1 MYASVTI
8 SKAYV
13 NKAIIE
19 IEDNN
24 FDSKRLIKKMWN
36 HVYKNSKTYPTVDHV
51 DHYSFETSKSLD
63 ELITKR
69 INRINKGDDIDWL
82 RINQLKEVQNYLK
95 QICVDESNIDDWIM
109 FDFVYALELTFLSK
123 RNDGYF
129 FVGIDRDWKR
139 MSVFGPIYTESSWD

>member
-1 MYASVTI
+1 
-8 SKAYV
+8 
-13 NKAIIE
+13 
-19 IEDNN
+19 
-24 FDSKRLIKKMWN
+24 MWN
-36 HVYKNSKTYPTVDHV
+36 HVYKNSKTYPNIDHL

-82 RINQLKEVQNYLK
+82 RINQLKEVHSYLK

-129 FVGIDRDWKR
+129 FVGIDKDWKR
-139 MSVFGPIYTESSWD
+139 MYVFGPIYTESSWD